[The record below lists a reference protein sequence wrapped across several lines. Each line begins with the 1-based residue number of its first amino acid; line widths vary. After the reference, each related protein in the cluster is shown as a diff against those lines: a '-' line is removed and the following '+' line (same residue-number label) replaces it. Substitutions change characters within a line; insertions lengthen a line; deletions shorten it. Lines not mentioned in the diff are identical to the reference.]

1 MIKLI
6 IAGLIASLIAGGV
19 YAYNQFSEGTQ
30 SAEGNGSQINSSL
43 DAIEGASDA
52 VQQQTDRAEDI
63 QQKAESIDQNPY
75 DY

>member
-6 IAGLIASLIAGGV
+6 IAGLIAALVAGGF
-19 YAYNQFSEGTQ
+19 YAYNQFNEGTQ
-30 SAEGNGSQINSSL
+30 SAEQNGSQINSSL
-43 DAIEGASDA
+43 DTIEGANDA